1 MWQITNKVR
10 RGIWRKRRSISLT
23 LIIFFSLL
31 AIFSYLTNPFTRFS
45 IIDRNLVRIS
55 VSKNEIKIDE
65 IKPIHVQSGPFYATL
80 AKLKSG
86 WHIIVN
92 RIDPRLKTKG
102 TQLNE
107 IIRNIHKDRFSE
119 EAAFLISG
127 EHFSMIYPR
136 SLGIFY
142 HSLLDPRTALDSKD
156 WENRQVIYLKTLAL
170 ILSTYENM
178 DWLSTT
184 IVPISRRSVALIN
197 IYSPPSDTLYSIL
210 YGLKVLQNTQEIEN
224 TYSFDQPY
232 SEKLITGQ
240 STVKLLKTYKEDLSR
255 ITKNYITQVYDQDT
269 GLIKKSIKLSGAK
282 DSVKRSSSFYD
293 NVIFWKTISLAQEL
307 KIIKRDQ
314 VFLDNLKQ
322 KIIKTFWLEKE
333 GYFLEELSDQ
343 AVMEKWY
350 SSDWLIA
357 YQTGFLNPDYKEDLK
372 LLTRSVEYIQL
383 NNIDQPFAMRYQL
396 DSRPKQLHNTV
407 RLFAREY
414 GSTAIWSHWGMEYT
428 KLLVRLSQKTGN
440 IFYLADARDQLRAYI
455 HNIEQYGGYPEVYEN
470 EGGIFRSRVY
480 RGVLETGWIVNFE
493 QALHMYTWTKLH
505 WNDIVY

>member
-1 MWQITNKVR
+1 MNLVNN
-10 RGIWRKRRSISLT
+10 IWRKRRAIFLT

-31 AIFSYLTNPFTRFS
+31 AIFSYLTNPFTRYS
-45 IIDRNLVRIS
+45 IIDRNLIRIS
-55 VSKNEIKIDE
+55 VDKNEIKITE
-65 IKPIHVQSGPFYATL
+65 TKPIRVHSGGFYATL

-92 RIDPRLKTKG
+92 RLDPRLKTKG
-102 TQLNE
+102 TELNE

-119 EAAFLISG
+119 DAAFLISG
-127 EHFSMIYPR
+127 EHFSMLYPR

-142 HSLLDPRTALDSKD
+142 HSLLDPRTALDEKD
-156 WENRQVIYLKTLAL
+156 WENRQIIYLKTLAL
-170 ILSTYENM
+170 ILSTYKNVDM
-178 DWLSTT
+178 LSTT
-184 IVPISRRSVALIN
+184 IVPISRQSVALLN

-210 YGLKVLQNTQEIEN
+210 YGLKALQNPQELESIYPFSKSG
-224 TYSFDQPY
+224 T
-232 SEKLITGQ
+232 EKLMTNAAA
-240 STVKLLKTYKEDLSR
+240 TKLLATHKDMLSEL
-255 ITKNYITQVYDQDT
+255 TKNYVGMVYDQKT
-269 GLIKKSIKLSGAK
+269 GLIKKNLLLSSAK

-293 NVIFWKTISLAQEL
+293 NVVFWKTLTLAQEL
-307 KIIKRDQ
+307 KIINKDQ
-314 VFLDNLKQ
+314 VFLDQLKQ
-322 KIIKTFWLEKE
+322 RIIKKFWLEDE
-333 GYFLEELSDQ
+333 GYFLEELGDQ
-343 AVMEKWY
+343 AVKEKWY

-357 YQTGFLNPDYKEDLK
+357 YQTGFLDADDKQDLA
-372 LLTRSVEYIQL
+372 LLKRSVEYIQL

-470 EGGIFRSRVY
+470 EGAIFRSRVY

-493 QALHMYTWTKLH
+493 EALHMYTWTKLH
-505 WNDIVY
+505 WNDIVYL

>member
-1 MWQITNKVR
+1 MWKFTNKVR
-10 RGIWRKRRSISLT
+10 RSIWKKRRAISLT
-23 LIIFFSLL
+23 FIIFFGLL

-45 IIDRNLVRIS
+45 IIDRNLVQIS
-55 VSKNEIKIDE
+55 ANKNEIKITE
-65 IKPIHVQSGPFYATL
+65 IKPIFVRSGQFYDSL
-80 AKLKSG
+80 GKLKSA

-92 RIDPRLKTKG
+92 RLDPRLKTNG
-102 TQLNE
+102 TELNE
-107 IIRNIHKDRFSE
+107 IIKNIHKDRFSE

-127 EHFSMIYPR
+127 EHFSVLYPR

-142 HSLLDPRTALDSKD
+142 NSLLDPRTALDSKD

-170 ILSTYENM
+170 ILSTYKNTNM
-178 DWLSTT
+178 LSTT
-184 IVPISRRSVALIN
+184 IVPISRQSVTLIN

-210 YGLKVLQNTQEIEN
+210 YGFKALQNTRELEN
-224 TYSFDQPY
+224 IYPFNKADT
-232 SEKLITGQ
+232 EKLITNAAA
-240 STVKLLKTYKEDLSR
+240 TKLLATYKDKLSEV
-255 ITKNYITQVYDQDT
+255 TENYFELVYDQKT
-269 GLIKKSIKLSGAK
+269 GLVKKNITLSGAK

-293 NVIFWKTISLAQEL
+293 NVIFWKTLKLSHEL
-307 KIIKRDQ
+307 NIIKKNPI
-314 VFLDNLKQ
+314 FLDQLKQ
-322 KIIKTFWLEKE
+322 RIIKTFWLEKE

-343 AVMEKWY
+343 AVKEKWY

-357 YQTGFLNPDYKEDLK
+357 YQSGFLDPDNKQDLK
-372 LLTRSVEYIQL
+372 FLTRSVEYIQL

-396 DSRPKQLHNTV
+396 DSRPKQLHSTV

-493 QALHMYTWTKLH
+493 EALHMYTWTKLH

>member
-1 MWQITNKVR
+1 MQKFLNKIR
-10 RGIWRKRRSISLT
+10 HYILRRKRA
-23 LIIFFSLL
+23 LIFLLVAFFVILG
-31 AIFSYLTNPFTRFS
+31 IFSYLTNPFTRFS
-45 IIDRNLVRIS
+45 IFDRNLIKIS
-55 VSKNEIKIDE
+55 VSGNEIKIDD
-65 IKPIHVQSGPFYATL
+65 IKPVYVHSGPFYESL
-80 AKLKSG
+80 GKLKSG

-92 RIDPRLKTKG
+92 RLDPRLKTKG
-102 TQLNE
+102 FELNE
-107 IIRNIHKDRFSE
+107 IIKNIHKERFSE

-127 EHFSMIYPR
+127 EHFSMLYPR

-142 HSLLDPRTALDSKD
+142 HSLLDPRTALNAKD

-170 ILSTYENM
+170 ILSTYQNT
-178 DWLSTT
+178 DRLSTT
-184 IVPISRRSVALIN
+184 IVPISRKTVTLIN

-210 YGLKVLQNTQEIEN
+210 YGLKSLQNTSELERI
-224 TYSFDQPY
+224 YPY
-232 SEKLITGQ
+232 TVSNGKKLIT
-240 STVKLLKTYKEDLSR
+240 TAAAKKLLVTYAGELSKM
-255 ITKNYITQVYDQDT
+255 TSNYFEEVYDKNT
-269 GLIKKSIKLSGAK
+269 GLVKKDVSLSSAK

-307 KIIKRDQ
+307 NIIEKDQ
-314 VFLDNLKQ
+314 TFLDQLKNRIIQ
-322 KIIKTFWLEKE
+322 KFWLEDE
-333 GYFLEELSDQ
+333 GYFLEELSTQ
-343 AVMEKWY
+343 AVEEKWY

-357 YQTGFLNPDYKEDLK
+357 YQTGFLDAENERDLK
-372 LLTRSVEYIQL
+372 LLTRSVEYVQL
-383 NNIDQPFAMRYQL
+383 NNIDQPFGLRYQL

-493 QALHMYTWTKLH
+493 EALHMYNWTKLH